1 MYVCVCVCVCVVG
14 VKCARPIHRHDQSFS
29 SRRSFFMDG
38 ECIRV
43 GEEAARKW
51 CEQEGQIPVMQVSMV
66 AWITVLRVDTKKRE
80 KTWERVTGCLDVGQQ
95 WKGSFWFEPSNW
107 WDDTFL
113 RRSREQE
120 AGRRIEDVR
129 KLWTI
134 YIWDI
139 RENEFWI
146 WKGGSQRS

>member
-1 MYVCVCVCVCVVG
+1 MCVCVCVFVWWGWSVL
-14 VKCARPIHRHDQSFS
+14 DQYTDMIKVLLQEDPFS
-29 SRRSFFMDG
+29 WMENASGLGRG
-38 ECIRV
+38 QQE
-43 GEEAARKW
+43 W

-80 KTWERVTGCLDVGQQ
+80 KTWERVTGCLDVGRQ
-95 WKGSFWFEPSNW
+95 WKGGFWFEPSNW
-107 WDDTFL
+107 WDDPFL

-129 KLWTI
+129 KLWAI